1 MDKKTGIIN
10 FIKGLIIAA
19 TAAGILFMLSKIL
32 VLKSEDGINQF
43 DAFYKQPE
51 NSIDVLFVGSSK
63 VYCDIATGVLWEN
76 HGIASFDL
84 GGAEA
89 PAWVSYYQLKEALKT
104 QRPKVICYEASV
116 AAMYPSILCQSD
128 EWASDN
134 SYGMKWNSNRTEQLR
149 ANSETEESYRTRLN
163 PFNVMHGRY
172 NDLNENDFTNIRN
185 TARYKG
191 FDPRSKIVEMETPDI
206 SGVTDTEPVSEKA
219 EEYIRKIIQ
228 LAKSEDIPIILFASP
243 CDAVEEEQQI
253 INSIWQIADSEG
265 VEHIDFNLKYDEF
278 DMDYSKDM
286 SVGNHLG
293 YTGNYKFSDYFGKIL
308 KEKYDIPDRRGDSR
322 YVSWDW
328 DATYQN
334 YERQDLLISRSENAA
349 EVMNLASQGYIIFG
363 INEDK
368 GVIIEN
374 GEPVAGDPDQS
385 EIRLVYKSGDNAFLM
400 KDWYNK
406 NDHMVSLFINDK
418 EYTEFYG
425 NILFIYDNVNH
436 QYVRSIYF

>member
-1 MDKKTGIIN
+1 MPLILYTENSDMDKKTGIIN

-253 INSIWQIADSEG
+253 IKLQ
-265 VEHIDFNLKYDEF
+265 EF
-278 DMDYSKDM
+278 
-286 SVGNHLG
+286 
-293 YTGNYKFSDYFGKIL
+293 
-308 KEKYDIPDRRGDSR
+308 
-322 YVSWDW
+322 
-328 DATYQN
+328 
-334 YERQDLLISRSENAA
+334 
-349 EVMNLASQGYIIFG
+349 
-363 INEDK
+363 
-368 GVIIEN
+368 
-374 GEPVAGDPDQS
+374 
-385 EIRLVYKSGDNAFLM
+385 
-400 KDWYNK
+400 
-406 NDHMVSLFINDK
+406 SL
-418 EYTEFYG
+418 T
-425 NILFIYDNVNH
+425 LT
-436 QYVRSIYF
+436 